1 MHFISAEMIHSSLE
15 WEGAINAIHSAH
27 LGARHSGDGFF
38 LGDAAYGLLSRAVIL
53 PGRGAGLKIASIC
66 PANAQARPPRAVED
80 AAFVVINE
88 ETKALSAVL
97 DGPAITRWKTAADS
111 VAAARILS
119 REDSAT
125 LLVLGAGPVATAL
138 VDAYL
143 HIRPAIRTVLL
154 WNRTADKLIPTQAAL
169 KAKGIE
175 AEIVQ
180 DLNAAVAG
188 ADIITAATSSA
199 SPLILGEY
207 VKPGTHID
215 LLGGYRPDMQEADV
229 AAVAK
234 ARLFVDDRTNAAMS
248 GDICIPLQQGAIT
261 ERHIEA
267 DLYELCQSTT
277 FSRQKQDITLYKNA
291 GGAHLDLMVSLLV
304 IERINASTEAQA

>member
-1 MHFISAEMIHSSLE
+1 MQFISATTIHDLLE

-27 LGARHSGDGFF
+27 LGARHLGEGFF

-66 PANAQARPPRAVED
+66 PANAQAQPPRAVED

-88 ETKALSAVL
+88 ETKAIAAVL

-111 VAAARILS
+111 VTAARILS

-143 HIRPAIRTVLL
+143 HIRPAIRKVLL
-154 WNRTADKLIPTQAAL
+154 WNRTAEKLRGTLTAL
-169 KAKGIE
+169 REKGIE
-175 AEIVQ
+175 ADIVQ
-180 DLNAAVAG
+180 DLNEAVG
-188 ADIITAATSSA
+188 SADIITAATSSA
-199 SPLILGEY
+199 SPLILGKY
-207 VKPGTHID
+207 VQPGTHID
-215 LLGGYRPDMQEADV
+215 LLGGYRPDMQEADCE
-229 AAVAK
+229 AVAK

-248 GDICIPLQQGAIT
+248 GDISIPLQQGIIT
-261 ERHIEA
+261 EQHIEA
-267 DLYELCQSTT
+267 DLYEVCQNTS
-277 FSRQKQDITLYKNA
+277 FQRQKQDITLYKNA

-304 IERINASTEAQA
+304 IDRLNPGGDA

>member
-1 MHFISAEMIHSSLE
+1 MQFISAKTIHDLLE

-27 LGARHSGDGFF
+27 LGPRHSGDGFF

-53 PGRGAGLKIASIC
+53 PGRGAGLKMASIC
-66 PANAQARPPRAVED
+66 PANAQAQPPRAVED
-80 AAFVVINE
+80 AAFVAIDE
-88 ETKALSAVL
+88 ETKAISAVL

-111 VAAARILS
+111 VTAARILS

-143 HIRPAIRTVLL
+143 HIRPSIRNVLL
-154 WNRTADKLIPTQAAL
+154 WNRTAEKLTATLATL
-169 KAKGIE
+169 REKGIE

-180 DLNAAVAG
+180 DLNAAVSR

-199 SPLILGEY
+199 SPLILGKY
-207 VKPGTHID
+207 VQPGTHID
-215 LLGGYRPDMQEADV
+215 LLGGYRPDMQEADGE
-229 AAVAK
+229 AVAK
-234 ARLFVDDRTNAAMS
+234 ARIFVDDRTNAMMS
-248 GDICIPLQQGAIT
+248 GDLHIPLQQGMMT
-261 ERHIEA
+261 EGQIEA
-267 DLYELCQSTT
+267 DLYEICQNAT
-277 FSRQKQDITLYKNA
+277 FKRQKQDITLYKNA

-304 IERINASTEAQA
+304 IERLKHSSAA